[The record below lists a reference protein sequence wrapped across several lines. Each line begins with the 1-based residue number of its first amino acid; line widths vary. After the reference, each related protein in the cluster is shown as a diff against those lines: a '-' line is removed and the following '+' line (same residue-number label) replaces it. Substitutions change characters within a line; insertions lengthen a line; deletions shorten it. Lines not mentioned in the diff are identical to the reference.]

1 MFYYRLYKRLKKAL
15 PFHGYET
22 LQDGLFIAIIPLL
35 AGVGL
40 GSFLGLGDGAIWL
53 LVVGLCML
61 AWIYINRCASRDK
74 DP

>member
-1 MFYYRLYKRLKKAL
+1 MFYCRLYKGLKKAL

-40 GSFLGLGDGAIWL
+40 GSILGLGDGAMWL
-53 LVVGLCML
+53 LVVGLCGL
-61 AWIYINRCASRDK
+61 AFVCILLCTSRDK